1 MDKKV
6 FELDFYGRKIV
17 VEHGQVAKQADG
29 AVLVRYGDTVVLS
42 TAVVSKSANLLSDFF
57 PLMVLYQEK
66 LYSVG
71 KIPGGFIKREGRPTD
86 AATLAAR
93 MIDRPLRPLFPED
106 FKNEVQIVNTVLSVD
121 QDNSPELTALL
132 GSSLC
137 VSISKIPFNGPV
149 AAVKVGRINGE
160 FIINPTVEQAEES
173 DIDLTVAG
181 TRDAINM
188 VEAGARE
195 ASEDDMLEALMFGHE
210 AIKKLIAFEE
220 EIIEE
225 IGLPTMEYEKLEITS
240 ELRSEVDTYV
250 RERLDKA
257 LRIKDKLEKYAAIDS
272 LQEEVVEKYKNENED
287 TMKPEELNELLT
299 KVALIFHGIEYELF
313 RNIVVKE
320 KTRADG
326 RAMDE
331 IRPLS
336 TDIDLLPRTHGSA
349 LFTRGQTQ
357 SLATVTL
364 GALGEHQILDG
375 LGIEDAKRFM
385 LHYNFPPFSV
395 GETGRYGAPGRRE
408 IGHGALGE
416 RALSYVIPS
425 EEEFPYTIRVVSE
438 ILESNGSSSQATIC
452 AGTMALMAAGV
463 PIKKP
468 VAGIAMGLI
477 THEDDYTILT
487 DIQGMEDHLGDMDFK
502 VAGTRDGIT
511 ALQMDI
517 KIDGINREILKEALA
532 QAKKAR
538 FEILDV
544 IEKQIAKPREDVSK
558 YAPKTEVFMINP
570 DKIKDVIGRGGEMI
584 TKIILECSNV
594 NTVNDINAVKVDLE
608 DDGRVII
615 YHTDRDIINKTAE
628 RIKNIAREVEIG
640 KTYTCKVVNVEDFG
654 IFVELWPGCEGLIHV
669 SQLDTKR
676 VDKPSDLFKVGD
688 EVTAMVFSKTPSGTL
703 NVAIDAKYRGLVL
716 PNEYYDEVHPGYEMQ
731 LRVKRLYEDG
741 VIGLTPRKTRLSERD
756 ELQEK
761 IVAYMRKNGGF
772 MEFNDKSNPED
783 IRATFG
789 TSKNYF
795 KMALGG
801 LMKAGKLTQ
810 DKEGSKLI

>member
-17 VEHGQVAKQADG
+17 VEHGQLAKQADG

-42 TAVVSKSANLLSDFF
+42 TAVVSKNANLLSDFF

-181 TRDAINM
+181 TKDAINM

-250 RERLDKA
+250 REKLDKA

-272 LQEEVVEKYKNENED
+272 LQEEVVEKYRQENED

-299 KVALIFHGIEYELF
+299 KVALIFHGVEYELF

-326 RAMDE
+326 RRMDE

-364 GALGEHQILDG
+364 GALGEHQVLDG

-608 DDGRVII
+608 DDGRVVI

-688 EVTAMVFSKTPSGTL
+688 EVI
-703 NVAIDAKYRGLVL
+703 AIATG
-716 PNEYYDEVHPGYEMQ
+716 YD
-731 LRVKRLYEDG
+731 K
-741 VIGLTPRKTRLSERD
+741 K
-756 ELQEK
+756 
-761 IVAYMRKNGGF
+761 
-772 MEFNDKSNPED
+772 
-783 IRATFG
+783 
-789 TSKNYF
+789 
-795 KMALGG
+795 
-801 LMKAGKLTQ
+801 GKLNLSRK
-810 DKEGSKLI
+810 DLLKK

>member
-1 MDKKV
+1 MKKV

-71 KIPGGFIKREGRPTD
+71 KIPGGFIKREGRPTE
-86 AATLAAR
+86 AATLASR
-93 MIDRPLRPLFPED
+93 MIDRPLRPLFPDD

-132 GSSLC
+132 GSSIA

-149 AAVKVGRINGE
+149 AAVKVGKVNGE
-160 FIINPTVEQAEES
+160 YIINPTIEQTEKSE
-173 DIDLTVAG
+173 IDLTVAG
-181 TRDAINM
+181 TKDAINM
-188 VEAGARE
+188 VEAGAKE

-220 EIIEE
+220 EIIKE
-225 IGLPTMEYEKLEITS
+225 IGIPKMEYEKLEIS
-240 ELRSEVDTYV
+240 ENLIAEVDSIV
-250 RERLDKA
+250 RNRLDQA
-257 LRIKDKLEKYAAIDS
+257 LRIKDKLEKYTAIDD
-272 LQEEVVEKYKNENED
+272 LENEVIEKYKSENED
-287 TMKPEELNELLT
+287 IMKSDELKELLT
-299 KVALIFHGIEYELF
+299 KIALIFHNIEYELF

-331 IRPLS
+331 IRELS
-336 TDIDLLPRTHGSA
+336 TDIDLLPRCHGSA

-385 LHYNFPPFSV
+385 LHYNFPAFSV
-395 GETGRYGAPGRRE
+395 GETGRYGSPGRRE

-425 EEEFPYTIRVVSE
+425 EDEFPYTIRVVSE

-477 THEDDYTILT
+477 THENEYTILT

-517 KIDGINREILKEALA
+517 KIDGINKKILKEALE

-538 FEILDV
+538 FQILDV
-544 IEKQIAKPREDVSK
+544 IEKQISKPRSEVSK
-558 YAPKTEVFMINP
+558 YAPKTMTFMINP

-584 TKIILECSNV
+584 TKIILECSHV

-640 KTYTCKVVNVEDFG
+640 KVYTCKVVDVEDFG

-688 EVTAMVFSKTPSGTL
+688 EVI
-703 NVAIDAKYRGLVL
+703 AIATG
-716 PNEYYDEVHPGYEMQ
+716 YD
-731 LRVKRLYEDG
+731 K
-741 VIGLTPRKTRLSERD
+741 K
-756 ELQEK
+756 
-761 IVAYMRKNGGF
+761 
-772 MEFNDKSNPED
+772 
-783 IRATFG
+783 
-789 TSKNYF
+789 
-795 KMALGG
+795 
-801 LMKAGKLTQ
+801 GKLNLSRK
-810 DKEGSKLI
+810 DLLKK

>member
-121 QDNSPELTALL
+121 QDNSPELTALF
-132 GSSLC
+132 GSSLATC
-137 VSISKIPFNGPV
+137 ISKIPFNGPV
-149 AAVKVGRINGE
+149 AAVKVGRIDGE
-160 FIINPTVEQAEES
+160 FIINPTVEEAEKS

-181 TRDAINM
+181 TKDAINM

-195 ASEDDMLEALMFGHE
+195 ASEEDMLEALMFGFE

-220 EIIEE
+220 EVISA
-225 IGLPTMEYEKLEITS
+225 IGVEKMEYEKLEISS
-240 ELRSEVDTYV
+240 ELRSEVDSIV

-257 LRIKDKLEKYAAIDS
+257 LRIKDKLEKYSAIDN
-272 LQEEVVEKYKNENED
+272 LEEEVIEKYRQENED
-287 TMKPEELNELLT
+287 NMKPEELKELLT
-299 KVALIFHGIEYELF
+299 KVALIFSGIEYELF

-326 RAMDE
+326 RRMDE

-336 TDIDLLPRTHGSA
+336 TDIDLLPRCHGSA

-477 THEDDYTILT
+477 TSDEDYTILT

-558 YAPKTEVFMINP
+558 YAPKTEVFMINS

-615 YHTDRDIINKTAE
+615 YHTDRDVINRTAD
-628 RIKNIAREVEIG
+628 RIKDIAREVEIG
-640 KTYTCKVVNVEDFG
+640 KTYTCKVVSIQDFG

-688 EVTAMVFSKTPSGTL
+688 EVI
-703 NVAIDAKYRGLVL
+703 AIATG
-716 PNEYYDEVHPGYEMQ
+716 YD
-731 LRVKRLYEDG
+731 K
-741 VIGLTPRKTRLSERD
+741 K
-756 ELQEK
+756 
-761 IVAYMRKNGGF
+761 
-772 MEFNDKSNPED
+772 
-783 IRATFG
+783 
-789 TSKNYF
+789 
-795 KMALGG
+795 
-801 LMKAGKLTQ
+801 GKLNLSRK
-810 DKEGSKLI
+810 DLLKK

>member
-181 TRDAINM
+181 TKDAINM

-225 IGLPTMEYEKLEITS
+225 IGLPTMEYEKLKITS

-257 LRIKDKLEKYAAIDS
+257 LRIKDKLEKYTAIDS

-654 IFVELWPGCEGLIHV
+654 IFVVLWPGCEGLIHV

-688 EVTAMVFSKTPSGTL
+688 EVI
-703 NVAIDAKYRGLVL
+703 AIATG
-716 PNEYYDEVHPGYEMQ
+716 YD
-731 LRVKRLYEDG
+731 K
-741 VIGLTPRKTRLSERD
+741 K
-756 ELQEK
+756 
-761 IVAYMRKNGGF
+761 
-772 MEFNDKSNPED
+772 
-783 IRATFG
+783 
-789 TSKNYF
+789 
-795 KMALGG
+795 
-801 LMKAGKLTQ
+801 GKLNLSRK
-810 DKEGSKLI
+810 DLLKK

>member
-220 EIIEE
+220 EVIKE
-225 IGLPTMEYEKLEITS
+225 IGVPTMEYEKLEITS

-257 LRIKDKLEKYAAIDS
+257 LRIKEKLEKYAAIDS

-570 DKIKDVIGRGGEMI
+570 EKIKDVIGRGGEMI

-688 EVTAMVFSKTPSGTL
+688 EVI
-703 NVAIDAKYRGLVL
+703 AIATG
-716 PNEYYDEVHPGYEMQ
+716 YD
-731 LRVKRLYEDG
+731 K
-741 VIGLTPRKTRLSERD
+741 K
-756 ELQEK
+756 
-761 IVAYMRKNGGF
+761 
-772 MEFNDKSNPED
+772 
-783 IRATFG
+783 
-789 TSKNYF
+789 
-795 KMALGG
+795 
-801 LMKAGKLTQ
+801 GKLNLSRK
-810 DKEGSKLI
+810 DLLKK

>member
-121 QDNSPELTALL
+121 QDNSPELTALF
-132 GSSLC
+132 GSSLATC
-137 VSISKIPFNGPV
+137 ISKIPFNGPV
-149 AAVKVGRINGE
+149 AAVKVGRVDGE
-160 FIINPTVEQAEES
+160 FVINPTVEQSEKS

-181 TRDAINM
+181 TKDAINM

-220 EIIEE
+220 EVISA
-225 IGLPTMEYEKLEITS
+225 IGVEKMEYEKLEITD
-240 ELRSEVDTYV
+240 ELRSEVDSIV
-250 RERLDKA
+250 RDRLDKA
-257 LRIKDKLEKYAAIDS
+257 LRIKDKLEKYSAIDN
-272 LQEEVVEKYKNENED
+272 LEEEVIEKYKSENED
-287 TMKPEELNELLT
+287 TMKPEELKELLT

-326 RAMDE
+326 RRMDE

-336 TDIDLLPRTHGSA
+336 TDIDLLPRCHGSA

-544 IEKQIAKPREDVSK
+544 IEKQIDKPREDVSK

-615 YHTDRDIINKTAE
+615 YHTDRDVINRTAD
-628 RIKNIAREVEIG
+628 RIKDIAREVEIG
-640 KTYTCKVVNVEDFG
+640 KTYTCKVVSIQDFG

-688 EVTAMVFSKTPSGTL
+688 EVI
-703 NVAIDAKYRGLVL
+703 AIATG
-716 PNEYYDEVHPGYEMQ
+716 YD
-731 LRVKRLYEDG
+731 K
-741 VIGLTPRKTRLSERD
+741 K
-756 ELQEK
+756 
-761 IVAYMRKNGGF
+761 
-772 MEFNDKSNPED
+772 
-783 IRATFG
+783 
-789 TSKNYF
+789 
-795 KMALGG
+795 
-801 LMKAGKLTQ
+801 GKLNLSRK
-810 DKEGSKLI
+810 DLLK